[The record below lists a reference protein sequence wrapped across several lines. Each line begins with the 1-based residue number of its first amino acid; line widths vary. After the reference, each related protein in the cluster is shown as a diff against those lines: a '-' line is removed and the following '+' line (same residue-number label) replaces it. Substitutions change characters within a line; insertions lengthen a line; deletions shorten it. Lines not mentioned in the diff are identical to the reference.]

1 VSNVLKSDVIDLET
15 YSAVYTVISAY
26 RADDVVST
34 AIAVDAIRQKFPECP
49 CDDEEL
55 VGLML
60 HAMSGRKIAVSFD
73 HRVEPVMRPILRS
86 IPSGTKD
93 LH

>member
-1 VSNVLKSDVIDLET
+1 MSDVLKNDIVDLET
-15 YSAVYTVISAY
+15 YSAVYTVISGY
-26 RADDVVST
+26 RADDIVST
-34 AIAVDAIRQKFPECP
+34 PIAVDAIRQKFPECP

-60 HAMSGRKIAVSFD
+60 HAMAGKKIAVSFD
-73 HRVEPVMRPILRS
+73 HRVEPVVRPKAPS
-86 IPSGTKD
+86 IMSLTKD